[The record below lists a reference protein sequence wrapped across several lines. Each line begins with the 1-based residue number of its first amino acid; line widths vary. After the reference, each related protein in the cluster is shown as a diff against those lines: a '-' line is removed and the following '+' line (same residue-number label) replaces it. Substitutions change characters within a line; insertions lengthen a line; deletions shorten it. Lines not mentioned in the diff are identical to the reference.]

1 MIKILISGANGR
13 LGQTLSACI
22 APIEDMVVV
31 AGVDKMPNV
40 VANAFPVYD
49 NIDSIIEHVDV
60 IIDFSRPDALH
71 GILEFAQKHS
81 CAAVLCTTGYTSND
95 KVMIAKYAGHIPLF
109 YSANMSLGVNLQIE
123 LAKKAAE
130 FLGDKFDVEIIEK
143 HHNLKVD
150 SPSGTALSIAEH
162 INSVFMNTKEFVYG
176 RTPKSTK
183 REPKEIGIHAVRG
196 GTVVG
201 EHDVLFLGN
210 DEVIEISHKA
220 QSKQVFAEGAIR
232 AAQYIYS
239 KPAGLYSMADI
250 ISESNIVTNIYTEEN
265 DAVITL
271 SHLPHNPKL
280 LATIFNSLA
289 KSEINIDIISQSY
302 PQNDFVD
309 VAFSLHSKDIEKAKA
324 VIEKIGSLDFS
335 CNLGISKLT
344 IEGIGMEKQSGVAAK
359 LFSALVSDDIKI
371 YIVTT
376 ANTKISFCID
386 SKNTTKA
393 IKAVTQA
400 FKL

>member
-150 SPSGTALSIAEH
+150 SPS
-162 INSVFMNTKEFVYG
+162 
-176 RTPKSTK
+176 
-183 REPKEIGIHAVRG
+183 
-196 GTVVG
+196 
-201 EHDVLFLGN
+201 
-210 DEVIEISHKA
+210 
-220 QSKQVFAEGAIR
+220 
-232 AAQYIYS
+232 
-239 KPAGLYSMADI
+239 
-250 ISESNIVTNIYTEEN
+250 
-265 DAVITL
+265 
-271 SHLPHNPKL
+271 
-280 LATIFNSLA
+280 
-289 KSEINIDIISQSY
+289 
-302 PQNDFVD
+302 
-309 VAFSLHSKDIEKAKA
+309 
-324 VIEKIGSLDFS
+324 
-335 CNLGISKLT
+335 
-344 IEGIGMEKQSGVAAK
+344 
-359 LFSALVSDDIKI
+359 
-371 YIVTT
+371 
-376 ANTKISFCID
+376 
-386 SKNTTKA
+386 
-393 IKAVTQA
+393 
-400 FKL
+400 